1 MNHDEW
7 LERAELYAAGALDG
21 EELRDFD
28 NHLAR
33 GCAEC
38 EERLEHCREALAQ
51 AAASLEPV
59 APPPRVKAELLRR
72 IGAESHAA
80 NKARRLAWSWPVG
93 VGALAAAGLVVVL
106 SWQLIDTRKKLD
118 DAQNKLGVLASEEA
132 QHKEVMEFLSNP
144 QVRIVSLAGVPPSS
158 AGKAQLMWDP
168 VARKGILMTAGLP
181 QTPAEKA
188 YELWGL
194 AGSEAVPA
202 GVFTVNEQG
211 QVVFRLPKLP
221 EAQPFD
227 KFAVT
232 LEPAGGVPKATGPVV
247 LVGGL

>member
-7 LERAELYAAGALDG
+7 LERAELYALGALDG
-21 EELRDFD
+21 DELRDFER
-28 NHLAR
+28 HLAR
-33 GCAEC
+33 GCPEC
-38 EERLEHCREALAQ
+38 EERLDDCREALAQ

-59 APPPRVKAELLRR
+59 APPPRVKTELLRR
-72 IGAESHAA
+72 IGAEADAS
-80 NKARRLAWSWPVG
+80 KGERRFAWSWPFG
-93 VGALAAAGLVVVL
+93 IGALAAAGLVLLL
-106 SWQLIDTRKKLD
+106 SWQLIDTRRKLE

-132 QHKEVMEFLSNP
+132 QHKEVMDFLSNP
-144 QVRIVSLAGVPPSS
+144 QVRIISLTAVPPNSG
-158 AGKAQLMWDP
+158 GKAQLMWDP
-168 VARKGILMTAGLP
+168 IGRKGILMTAGLP

-194 AGSEAVPA
+194 SGSEAVPA
-202 GVFTVNEQG
+202 GVFTVNEKG

-221 EAQPFD
+221 ESQPFD

-247 LVGGL
+247 LVGSL

>member
-7 LERAELYAAGALDG
+7 LERAELYALGALDG
-21 EELRDFD
+21 EELRDFER
-28 NHLAR
+28 HLAR

-38 EERLEHCREALAQ
+38 EERLDDCRETLAR

-59 APPPRVKAELLRR
+59 APPARVKADLLRR
-72 IGAESHAA
+72 ISAES
-80 NKARRLAWSWPVG
+80 KARRFTWSWPIG
-93 VGALAAAGLVVVL
+93 IGALAAAGLVLVL
-106 SWQLIDTRKKLD
+106 SWQLIDTQKKLEE
-118 DAQNKLGVLASEEA
+118 AQNKLGVLASEEA

-144 QVRIVSLAGVPPSS
+144 QVRIVSLTAVPPNS
-158 AGKAQLMWDP
+158 AGKGQLMWDP
-168 VARKGILMTAGLP
+168 IARKGILLTAGLP

-202 GVFTVNEQG
+202 GVFTVNEKG

-221 EAQPFD
+221 ETQPFD

>member
-1 MNHDEW
+1 MNHNEW
-7 LERAELYAAGALDG
+7 LERAELYAVGALDG
-21 EELRDFD
+21 EELRDFE

-38 EERLEHCREALAQ
+38 EERLDDCREALAK

-59 APPPRVKAELLRR
+59 VPPPRAKTELLRR
-72 IGAESHAA
+72 IGAEA
-80 NKARRLAWSWPVG
+80 NASSARRFTWSWPIG
-93 VGALAAAGLVVVL
+93 IGALAAAGLVLVL
-106 SWQLIDTRKKLD
+106 SWQLIDTQKKLEE
-118 DAQNKLGVLASEEA
+118 AQNKLGVLASEEA

-144 QVRIVSLAGVPPSS
+144 QVRIVSLTGVPPSS
-158 AGKAQLMWDP
+158 GGKAQLMWDP
-168 VARKGILMTAGLP
+168 FARKGILMTTGLP

-202 GVFTVNEQG
+202 GVFSVNEKG
-211 QVVFRLPKLP
+211 QVIFRLPKLP
-221 EAQPFD
+221 ETQPFD

-232 LEPAGGVPKATGPVV
+232 LEPVGGVPKATGPVV
-247 LVGGL
+247 LVGSL